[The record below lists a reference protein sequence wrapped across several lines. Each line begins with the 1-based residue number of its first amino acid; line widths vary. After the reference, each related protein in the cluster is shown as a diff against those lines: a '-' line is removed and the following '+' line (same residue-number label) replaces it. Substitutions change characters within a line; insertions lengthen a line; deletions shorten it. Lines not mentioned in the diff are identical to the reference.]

1 MCPHGNKYQM
11 SCSDCARI
19 WYLNYKITKRALY
32 LFRAAKARAK
42 KFAVEFTI
50 SESDI
55 VIPENCPVLGIPLD
69 WRNREY
75 AASVDRID
83 ISQGYVPGN
92 VCVISGRANRLKS
105 NATVNEIEA
114 ILNYMKKEKR

>member
-1 MCPHGNKYQM
+1 
-11 SCSDCARI
+11 
-19 WYLNYKITKRALY
+19 